1 MGFSA
6 CQKRDGGIIRVV
18 IPLREVGALPQLKEH
33 RQLTA
38 PCVHSI
44 RIQQEQ
50 RLSRVVHQLLSCGE
64 WGLDGGVGNLEVR
77 AGGSK
82 EA

>member
-1 MGFSA
+1 
-6 CQKRDGGIIRVV
+6 
-18 IPLREVGALPQLKEH
+18 
-33 RQLTA
+33 
-38 PCVHSI
+38 
-44 RIQQEQ
+44 
-50 RLSRVVHQLLSCGE
+50 VHQLLSCGE